1 MHYLTNSTLTS
12 KDINLAIKVIKS
24 QKITKGKYT
33 ELVENAFKRKL
44 GRYSIFVNSGS
55 SANLLAFSLLINK
68 YRNNK
73 ILKSGDE
80 VLIPTLCWSTSLY
93 PIIQCGLKPV
103 FVDVEKDTLNISLQD
118 LKNKITPKTRCIML
132 VHALGNCTDMS
143 KLQRICKKNKLILVE
158 DTCEALGS
166 KFNKKYLGTFGE
178 LSTFSFY
185 FSHHITSGEGG
196 LITCKSYSDYK
207 ILLSLRAHGW
217 SRDIDSIKQK
227 RKNTFYSQFNFIN
240 IGYNLRATDIQAAL
254 LINQIPKIDSFR
266 INRKY
271 NFNLLRK
278 NLIKD
283 SFIRKNIQLPSS
295 YKKADISWFGFPILI
310 ENNLVKYRD
319 KIAIE
324 LTECG
329 IETRPI
335 ISGDFTNQKIFKKYK
350 FFNKNSLNLKNSVSI
365 DKSGFFIG
373 NYSYKINKIT
383 AKKIIN
389 KLLEILKKYE
399 NKNRKS

>member
-33 ELVENAFKRKL
+33 QLVENAFKRKL

-68 YRNNK
+68 YRKSNILNN
-73 ILKSGDE
+73 GDE

-93 PIIQCGLKPV
+93 PIIQCGLKPI
-103 FVDVEKDTLNISLQD
+103 FVDVEKDTLNVSLED
-118 LKNKITPKTRCIML
+118 LKNKISSKTKCIML
-132 VHALGNCTDMS
+132 VHALGNCAEMDELR
-143 KLQRICKKNKLILVE
+143 KICKKNKLILVE

-166 KFNKKYLGTFGE
+166 KFDNKYLGTFGD

-196 LITCKSYSDYK
+196 LITCKNYSDYK

-217 SRDIDSIKQK
+217 SRDIDKINNNKKDS
-227 RKNTFYSQFNFIN
+227 FYSQFNFIN
-240 IGYNLRATDIQAAL
+240 IGFNLRATDIQAAL
-254 LINQIPKIDSFR
+254 LINQISKIDSFR

-271 NFNLLRK
+271 NFNLLKK
-278 NLIKD
+278 NLLENKFLD
-283 SFIRKNIQLPSS
+283 KNIEIPSS
-295 YKKADISWFGFPILI
+295 YKKANISWFGFPILLK
-310 ENNLVKYRD
+310 NNLVKYRD

-324 LTECG
+324 LTKCG

-350 FFNKNSLNLKNSVSI
+350 LFNKNNLNLKNSVLI

-373 NYSYKINKIT
+373 NYSYKIKNVI
-383 AKKIIN
+383 AKKIAS
-389 KLLEILKKYE
+389 KLTEILKKYE
-399 NKNRKS
+399 YKNIKN